1 MMHANHHRH
10 GVEPQSSRNQ
20 HGSGPFGPHSS
31 HGNHVMGTVTVDGRG
46 QLVIPRE
53 ARDALN
59 IQAGDRF
66 VVFGNEH
73 RKSLHLVNADYF
85 DNFAD
90 MLMFR
95 SSQLEKLAHNF
106 RDMSKNEDF
115 WTADPVEEVERSDE
129 DMDVDVAATT
139 DDTSPSTPDAD
150 KPKE

>member
-1 MMHANHHRH
+1 MMHANHRH
-10 GVEPQSSRNQ
+10 HGAGPQSSRNQ
-20 HGSGPFGPHSS
+20 HGSGPFGPHGS

-106 RDMSKNEDF
+106 RDMSKKEDF

-129 DMDVDVAATT
+129 DMDVDVATTT
-139 DDTSPSTPDAD
+139 DNTSPSTSDTD
-150 KPKE
+150 KSKE

>member
-1 MMHANHHRH
+1 MMHTNHRYH
-10 GVEPQSSRNQ
+10 GTGPQSSRNQ
-20 HGSGPFGPHSS
+20 RGNGHFGPRGP

-106 RDMSKNEDF
+106 RDMSEDEEFWTVDSVEEDEEPNED
-115 WTADPVEEVERSDE
+115 T
-129 DMDVDVAATT
+129 DVATTT
-139 DDTSPSTPDAD
+139 DNTSPSTSDTD
-150 KPKE
+150 KSKE